1 MKDEVVEK
9 NDVGDT
15 ARSGK
20 ESLRKCETVRD
31 RRHGPDVSPVPT
43 SVVIIIFGIV
53 VKIGQIHITTLTNP
67 HNNFDKSM

>member
-9 NDVGDT
+9 NDVDDT
-15 ARSGK
+15 ARSRK

-43 SVVIIIFGIV
+43 FVVIIFGIV
-53 VKIGQIHITTLTNP
+53 VKIGQLC
-67 HNNFDKSM
+67 

>member
-9 NDVGDT
+9 NDVDDT
-15 ARSGK
+15 ARSRK

-43 SVVIIIFGIV
+43 FVHHLWHY
-53 VKIGQIHITTLTNP
+53 VKIGQV
-67 HNNFDKSM
+67 